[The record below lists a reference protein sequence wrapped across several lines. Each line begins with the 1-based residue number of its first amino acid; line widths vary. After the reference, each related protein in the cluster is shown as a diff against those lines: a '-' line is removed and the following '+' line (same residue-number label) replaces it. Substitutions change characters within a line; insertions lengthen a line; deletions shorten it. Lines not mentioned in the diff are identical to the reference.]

1 MLNKF
6 VCLKLACFSRYTAVR
21 GMRTR
26 NSVSTCTQ
34 IKYLVHVWSTFW
46 SELIW
51 SAVAPASLQWQT
63 VFNNPLEKKWPI
75 IASFI
80 SKNYIIKRWRTES
93 APCFRSI
100 LVTQL
105 FTAIVSSF
113 SPLLTTFPL
122 SLWVFSV
129 FFHCSFSI
137 TESIFSEV
145 STASSSGLWYLFF
158 KVWKWATPEK
168 RMAFLVQGCGA
179 DHKKNG
185 KEYGFDILWQAQ
197 LVCLS
202 LFLSL
207 SLPGRG
213 RGSGAPGR
221 KSPLYGVN
229 TRAPHGQELL
239 SNGGSGGGVASA
251 VQSLALMRHW
261 NFASALALNV

>member
-34 IKYLVHVWSTFW
+34 MKYLVHVWSTFW

-51 SAVAPASLQWQT
+51 SAVAPALLRWQT
-63 VFNNPLEKKWPI
+63 VFYNPLEKKWPI

-80 SKNYIIKRWRTES
+80 SKNYIIKRWRTGS

-100 LVTQL
+100 LVTQH

-129 FFHCSFSI
+129 FFHCSFST
-137 TESIFSEV
+137 TESIFGEV
-145 STASSSGLWYLFF
+145 SNASSSGLWYLFF

-179 DHKKNG
+179 DHKK
-185 KEYGFDILWQAQ
+185 KWKRIWLWYSVTSPAC
-197 LVCLS
+197 LSLS

-207 SLPGRG
+207 SPGAREG
-213 RGSGAPGR
+213 
-221 KSPLYGVN
+221 
-229 TRAPHGQELL
+229 LL
-239 SNGGSGGGVASA
+239 STWQKEPSLRCEHTGPARARAAVQRGLWGGVASA